1 MVVRNGNPSY
11 DSCGGF
17 RTPSLREPRSPNP
30 NGQEGG
36 RCRLPRYH
44 NARGYMGG
52 DGLGEGQRYP
62 LLTCAWSISTFAAT
76 GPREK
81 KKTVSDRHPWW
92 GFKGSSNPSSLF
104 WSKVTAI

>member
-1 MVVRNGNPSY
+1 MTPVVGSGHRVSGNP
-11 DSCGGF
+11 GALI
-17 RTPSLREPRSPNP
+17 PM
-30 NGQEGG
+30 
-36 RCRLPRYH
+36 
-44 NARGYMGG
+44 ARRVAGADFQDTTMPEATWVG

-81 KKTVSDRHPWW
+81 KKTVSDGHPWW